1 MNIEIKEQN
10 GSYLAMKE
18 GFLIGGGL
26 IFAGLMLQLSV
37 GPVLWDAHHLVRPS
51 ANVLVGY

>member
-1 MNIEIKEQN
+1 MIKEQN

-26 IFAGLMLQLSV
+26 IFAGLTLQLSI